1 MLTAEIKRRFL
12 QFFESKGHTVV
23 PSASLVSEDPTVMF
37 TIAGMVPFIPY
48 MTGVVPAPYP
58 RATSVQKCIRTND
71 IEEVGKTPRH
81 GTFFQMGG
89 NFSFGDYFKR
99 EAIEYAYTFLTTPQD
114 RGGLGFDPD
123 DLWVTVYKNDEE
135 AFNYWLEISDI
146 PAERIQRLGA
156 DTNFWS
162 AGKPGG
168 PAGPDSE
175 IFFDRGPEYGVD
187 GGPATDDDRYVE
199 IWNLVFMQYE
209 RGADNG
215 DGTFELLGELPRKN
229 IDTGIGLERIAFLL
243 QGVDNMYETD
253 QVRPVLDRAAELAGR
268 AYGQDAADDVRLRV
282 VADHVRSSLML
293 ISDGVQPSNEGR
305 GYILRRLLRR
315 VIRNMR
321 LLGVQTAT
329 FPELFPVSM
338 NAMKDAYPEVERE
351 FDRISRIAYAEEQTF
366 LRTLEQ
372 GDAIFAEAAKQ
383 ATASGAKSIDPAVAF
398 KLHDT
403 FGFPIDL
410 TVEMAEEAGLGVNR
424 EKFDALMREQVERA
438 KADARA
444 RRGALADLSVYS
456 EFRAKGETAFVG
468 YENLEAT
475 SQVIGI
481 IADGQSVASAGAG
494 QTVEIMLAE
503 TALYAEAGGQDA
515 DHGWLRSATGGFE
528 ARVLDVQK
536 PVPGLIAHTVEIT
549 DGMIAVDD
557 EVESIVDAHYRRQA
571 SEAHTATHLIHAALR
586 DTLGPDAHQTGS
598 YNKAGYMR
606 LDFGWS
612 EPLSAATRSELEE
625 ITNGAV
631 RDDFEVVTREMAL
644 DDAKA
649 LGARA
654 LFGEKYGSV
663 VRMVE
668 IGGAWSRELCG
679 GTHVA
684 TTAQVGLVNLIGE
697 SSVGA
702 TNRRVEAFVGQDAF
716 ADFAIERALVR
727 ELTSGLRVPREQ
739 VADRVSSLVN
749 ELKAANKK
757 IAELESAK
765 LRDRLPELL
774 DAAEQIGDIRLV
786 ASFLGTVAGADDV
799 RSLALEAR
807 ERLGSDAAVVAFIGD
822 ANGKPSVVV
831 ATNEAARAL
840 GANAGAM
847 VKNASKLLGG
857 GGGGKP
863 DVAQGGGQNV
873 SEHAAALHA
882 IRELLA
888 AQA

>member
-12 QFFESKGHTVV
+12 DFFESKGHTVV

-99 EAIEYAYTFLTTPQD
+99 EAIQFAYTFLTTSQAD
-114 RGGLGFDPD
+114 GGLGFNPD
-123 DLWVTVYKNDEE
+123 DLWVTVYKDDDE
-135 AFNYWLEISDI
+135 AFNIWLEVSEI

-215 DGTFELLGELPRKN
+215 DGTFELLGELPKKN

-253 QVRPVLDRAAELAGR
+253 QVRPVLDRAAQLSGR
-268 AYGQDAADDVRLRV
+268 SYGSNADDDVRMRV
-282 VADHVRSSLML
+282 VADHVRSALML
-293 ISDGVQPSNEGR
+293 ISDGVQPGNEGR

-321 LLGVQTAT
+321 LLGVESAT

-338 NAMKDAYPEVERE
+338 NAMKDAYPELARD

-372 GDAIFAEAAKQ
+372 GDAIFAEAAAQ
-383 ATASGAKSIDPAVAF
+383 AAASGSSALDGAIAF

-410 TVEMAEEAGLGVNR
+410 TMEMAAEAGLSVNR
-424 EKFDALMREQVERA
+424 DRFDALMREQVERA

-444 RRGALADLSVYS
+444 RRGALADLTVYS

-468 YENLEAT
+468 YDNLEAT
-475 SQVIGI
+475 SHVIGI
-481 IADGQSVASAGAG
+481 IADGQSVTSATVG
-494 QTVEIMLAE
+494 QTVEIILAE
-503 TALYAEAGGQDA
+503 TALYAESGGQDA
-515 DHGWLRSATGGFE
+515 DHGSLRSATGGFE
-528 ARVLDVQK
+528 GQVLDVQK
-536 PVPGLIAHTVEIT
+536 PVPGLVAHTVNIVAGT
-549 DGMIAVDD
+549 IAVDD
-557 EVESIVDAHYRRQA
+557 EVESIVDAAYRRQA
-571 SEAHTATHLIHAALR
+571 SEAHSATHLIHAALR

-612 EPLSAATRSELEE
+612 EPLSLETRSELEE
-625 ITNGAV
+625 ITNRAV
-631 RDDFEVVTREMAL
+631 RLDYEVITREMTL

-668 IGGAWSRELCG
+668 MGGAWSRELCG
-679 GTHVA
+679 GTHVDS
-684 TTAQVGLVNLIGE
+684 TAQIGIVNLIGE

-702 TNRRVEAFVGQDAF
+702 TNRRVEAFVGRDAF
-716 ADFAIERALVR
+716 ADFAAERALVR
-727 ELTSGLRVPREQ
+727 ELTAGLRVPRDQ
-739 VADRVSSLVN
+739 VADRVAALVN
-749 ELKAANKK
+749 DLKIANKK

-765 LRDRLPELL
+765 LRDRLPEILS
-774 DAAEQIGDIRLV
+774 AAEQLGDTRFV
-786 ASFLGTVAGADDV
+786 GVFLGTVAGADDV

-807 ERLGSDAAVVAFIGD
+807 ERLGSEAAVVAFIGE

-831 ATNEAARAL
+831 ATNEAARAN

-847 VKNASKLLGG
+847 VKVASKVLGG

-863 DVAQGGGQNV
+863 DVAQGGGQDA
-873 SEHAAALHA
+873 SQHALAIAA
-882 IRELLA
+882 IREQLQDA
-888 AQA
+888 

>member
-12 QFFESKGHTVV
+12 QFFESNGHTVA
-23 PSASLVSEDPTVMF
+23 PSASLVSDDPTVMF

-99 EAIEYAYTFLTTPQD
+99 EAIEFAYTFLTTPQAQ
-114 RGGLGFDPD
+114 GGLGFNPD
-123 DLWVTVYKNDEE
+123 DLWVTVYKDDDE
-135 AFNYWLEISDI
+135 AYNIWLEISDI

-215 DGTFELLGELPRKN
+215 DGTFELLGELPQKN

-253 QVRPVLDRAAELAGR
+253 QVRPVLDRAAQLAGR
-268 AYGQDAADDVRLRV
+268 RYGDSADDDVRMRV

-293 ISDGVQPSNEGR
+293 ISDGVQPGNEGR

-321 LLGVQTAT
+321 LLGVETAT

-338 NAMKDAYPEVERE
+338 QAMAAAYPEVERD
-351 FDRISRIAYAEEQTF
+351 FARISRIAYAEEQTF

-372 GDAIFAEAAKQ
+372 GDAIFAEAA
-383 ATASGAKSIDPAVAF
+383 ANAKSSGVGAIDGAIAF

-403 FGFPIDL
+403 YGFPIDL
-410 TVEMAEEAGLGVNR
+410 TMEMANEAGLSVNR
-424 EKFDALMREQVERA
+424 DKFESLMRDQVERA

-456 EFRAKGETAFVG
+456 EFRSQGETAFVG
-468 YENLEAT
+468 YDNLEAT
-475 SQVIGI
+475 SQVIGL
-481 IADGQSVASAGAG
+481 IADGESVSSATQG
-494 QTVEIMLAE
+494 QTVEVILAE
-503 TALYAEAGGQDA
+503 TALYAESGGQDA

-528 ARVLDVQK
+528 GRVLDVQT

-549 DGMIAVDD
+549 SGTIAVDD
-557 EVESIVDAHYRRQA
+557 EIESIVDGVYRRQA
-571 SEAHTATHLIHAALR
+571 SEAHSATHLIHAALR
-586 DTLGPDAHQTGS
+586 DILGPEAHQTGS

-612 EPLSAATRSELEE
+612 QPLSPETRSELED
-625 ITNGAV
+625 IANRAV
-631 RDDFEVVTREMAL
+631 RDDFEVITREMTL

-654 LFGEKYGSV
+654 LFGEKYGAV

-668 IGGAWSRELCG
+668 MGGAWSRELCG
-679 GTHVA
+679 GTHVDS
-684 TTAQVGLVNLIGE
+684 TAQIGLVNLIGE

-702 TNRRVEAFVGQDAF
+702 TNRRVEALVGRDAF
-716 ADFAIERALVR
+716 ADFAAERALVR
-727 ELTSGLRVPREQ
+727 ELTSGLRVPRDQ
-739 VADRVSSLVN
+739 VADRVAALVN
-749 ELKAANKK
+749 ELKQANKR

-765 LRDRLPELL
+765 LRDRLPQFLEQAQIAGTVRVV
-774 DAAEQIGDIRLV
+774 AAY
-786 ASFLGTVAGADDV
+786 LGTVAGADDV

-807 ERLGSDAAVVAFIGD
+807 TRLGEEPAVVAFIGE
-822 ANGKPSVVV
+822 ANDKPSVVV
-831 ATNEAARAL
+831 ATNAAAREL

-847 VKNASKLLGG
+847 VKAASALLGG

-863 DVAQGGGQNV
+863 DVAQGGGQDV
-873 SEHAAALHA
+873 SRHAEALAA
-882 IRELLA
+882 IREQVASLS
-888 AQA
+888 

>member
-12 QFFESKGHTVV
+12 AFFEERGHTVV
-23 PSASLVSEDPTVMF
+23 PSASLVSDDPTVMF

-99 EAIEYAYTFLTTPQD
+99 EAIEFAYTFLTTPQAE
-114 RGGLGFDPD
+114 GGLGFHHE
-123 DLWVTVYKNDEE
+123 DLWVTVYKKDDE
-135 AFNYWLEISDI
+135 AYNTWLEVSEI
-146 PAERIQRLGA
+146 PAERIQRLGE

-175 IFFDRGPEYGVD
+175 IFFDRGPTYGVD

-199 IWNLVFMQYE
+199 IWNLVFMQFE

-215 DGTFELLGELPRKN
+215 DGTFELLGELPQKN

-253 QVRPVLDRAAELAGR
+253 QVRPVLDRASELAGR
-268 AYGQDAADDVRLRV
+268 AYGANREDDVRLRV
-282 VADHVRSSLML
+282 VADHVRSALML

-315 VIRNMR
+315 VVRNMR
-321 LLGVQTAT
+321 LLGVEAAT

-338 NAMKDAYPEVERE
+338 RAMRDAYPEVQAD
-351 FDRISRIAYAEEQTF
+351 FDRISRIAYAEETAF
-366 LRTLEQ
+366 LRTLAQ
-372 GDAIFAEAAKQ
+372 GNTIFDEAVAR
-383 ATASGAKSIDPAVAF
+383 ASEAGLAVLDGEIAF

-410 TVEMAEEAGLGVNR
+410 TLEMAEESGLRVNR
-424 EKFDALMREQVERA
+424 EKFDELMRAQVERA

-444 RRGALADLSVYS
+444 RRSALADLSVYS
-456 EFRAKGETAFVG
+456 DFRALGETAFVG
-468 YENLEAT
+468 YDQLET
-475 SQVIGI
+475 ESEVLGI
-481 IADGQSVASAGAG
+481 IVDGVSVTEAKAG
-494 QTVEIMLAE
+494 QTAE
-503 TALYAEAGGQDA
+503 LIVGETTLYAEAGGQDA
-515 DHGWLRSATGGFE
+515 DQGWLRSASGGFTS
-528 ARVLDVQK
+528 RVLDVQK
-536 PVPGLIAHTVEIT
+536 PVPGLIAHTVEVTQGTI
-549 DGMIAVDD
+549 GVG
-557 EVESIVDAHYRRQA
+557 ERVETVVDAVYRRQA

-586 DTLGPDAHQTGS
+586 DTLGADAHQTGS

-606 LDFGWS
+606 LDFSWS
-612 EPLSAATRSELEE
+612 DALSNETRSEIEE
-625 ITNGAV
+625 IANGAV
-631 RDDFEVVTREMAL
+631 RRDYEVITREMAL
-644 DDAKA
+644 DEAKE

-654 LFGEKYGSV
+654 LFGEKYGER

-679 GTHVA
+679 GTHVD
-684 TTAQVGLVNLIGE
+684 TSAQVGIVNLIGE

-702 TNRRVEAFVGQDAF
+702 TNRRVEALVGRNAF
-716 ADFAIERALVR
+716 AEFATERALVR
-727 ELTSGLRVPREQ
+727 ELSSGLRVPREQ
-739 VADRVSSLVN
+739 VTTRVNDLLAD
-749 ELKAANKK
+749 LKQAQKR
-757 IAELESAK
+757 IAELEAQQ
-765 LRDRLPELL
+765 LRARIPELL
-774 DAAEQIGDIRLV
+774 AGGSRVGDVTFIGAWIGAV
-786 ASFLGTVAGADDV
+786 GSADDV
-799 RSLALEAR
+799 RALALELR
-807 ERLGSDAAVVAFIGD
+807 ERAGSEAAVVAIVGQ
-822 ANGKPSVVV
+822 AGEKPSVVV
-831 ATNEAARAL
+831 ATNQAARDA
-840 GANAGAM
+840 GANAGAL
-847 VKNASKLLGG
+847 VKIASGALGG

-863 DVAQGGGQNV
+863 DVAQGGGQDA
-873 SEHAAALHA
+873 SKHEDALAA
-882 IRELLA
+882 IRTAL
-888 AQA
+888 QAN

>member
-12 QFFESKGHTVV
+12 KFFEDQQHTVV

-48 MTGVVPAPYP
+48 MTGMVPAPYP

-89 NFSFGDYFKR
+89 NFSFGDYFKK
-99 EAIEYAYTFLTTPQD
+99 EAIGFAYTFLTTPQD
-114 RGGLGFDPD
+114 QGGLGFNPD
-123 DLWVTVYKNDEE
+123 DLWVTVYKDDDE
-135 AFNYWLEISDI
+135 AFNYWLELSDI

-156 DTNFWS
+156 DTNYWS

-175 IFFDRGPEYGVD
+175 IFFDRGPAYGID

-215 DGTFELLGELPRKN
+215 DGTFELLGELPQKN

-253 QVRPVLDRAAELAGR
+253 QVRPVLDRAAELSGR
-268 AYGQDAADDVRLRV
+268 VYGNGGEDDVRLRV
-282 VADHVRSSLML
+282 VADHVRSALML
-293 ISDGVQPSNEGR
+293 ITDGVQPGNEGR

-321 LLGVQTAT
+321 LLGVETAT

-338 NAMKDAYPEVERE
+338 AAMKDAYPEVERD

-366 LRTLEQ
+366 LRTLAQ
-372 GDAIFAEAAKQ
+372 GNAIFAEAAD
-383 ATASGAKSIDPAVAF
+383 AAKSGGLNALDGAVAF

-410 TVEMAEEAGLGVNR
+410 TMEMAAEAGLNVNR
-424 EKFDALMREQVERA
+424 DKFDSLMREQVERA

-456 EFRAKGETAFVG
+456 AFRAMGETAFVG
-468 YENLEAT
+468 YTELEAQ
-475 SQVIGI
+475 SRVIGI
-481 IADGQSVASAGAG
+481 IANGESVTSASAGE
-494 QTVEIMLAE
+494 TVEIILNE
-503 TALYAEAGGQDA
+503 TSLYAESGGQDA
-515 DHGWLRSATGGFE
+515 DHGSLRSAVGGFE
-528 ARVLDVQK
+528 GRVLDVQK
-536 PVPGLIAHTVEIT
+536 PVQGLVAHTVEVVAGT
-549 DGMIAVDD
+549 IAVDD
-557 EVESIVDAHYRRQA
+557 EVETVVDAVYRRQA
-571 SEAHTATHLIHAALR
+571 SEAHSATHLIHAALR

-612 EPLSAATRSELEE
+612 EPLSAETRSELEE
-625 ITNGAV
+625 ITNRAV
-631 RDDFEVVTREMAL
+631 RQDYEVITREMSL

-668 IGGAWSRELCG
+668 IGGPWSRELCG

-684 TTAQVGLVNLIGE
+684 NTSQIGLVNLIGE

-702 TNRRVEAFVGQDAF
+702 TNRRVEAFVGRDAF
-716 ADFAIERALVR
+716 SDFAAERALVR
-727 ELTSGLRVPREQ
+727 ELTSGLRVPRDQ
-739 VADRVSSLVN
+739 VADRVASLVN
-749 ELKAANKK
+749 ELKQANKR

-765 LRDRLPELL
+765 LRDKLPELL
-774 DAAEQIGDIRLV
+774 DQAEQIGGMRVV
-786 ASFLGTVAGADDV
+786 ATFLGTVAGADDV

-807 ERLGSDAAVVAFIGD
+807 ERLGSDAAVVAFIGE
-822 ANGKPSVVV
+822 ANGKPSIVV
-831 ATNEAARAL
+831 ATNQAARDL

-847 VKNASKLLGG
+847 VKVASKQLGG

-863 DVAQGGGQNV
+863 DVAQGGGQDATQ
-873 SEHAAALHA
+873 HAAALTEV
-882 IRELLA
+882 RDLLRSL
-888 AQA
+888 

>member
-12 QFFESKGHTVV
+12 KFFEDQQHTVV

-48 MTGVVPAPYP
+48 MTGMVPAPYP

-89 NFSFGDYFKR
+89 NFSFGDYFKK
-99 EAIEYAYTFLTTPQD
+99 EAIGFAYTFLTTPQD
-114 RGGLGFDPD
+114 QGGLGFNPD
-123 DLWVTVYKNDEE
+123 DLWVTVYKDDDE
-135 AFNYWLEISDI
+135 AFNYWLELSDI

-156 DTNFWS
+156 DTNYWS

-175 IFFDRGPEYGVD
+175 IFFDRGPAYGID

-215 DGTFELLGELPRKN
+215 DGTFELLGELPQKN

-253 QVRPVLDRAAELAGR
+253 QVRPVLDRAAELSGR
-268 AYGQDAADDVRLRV
+268 VYGNGGEDDVRLRV
-282 VADHVRSSLML
+282 VADHVRSALML
-293 ISDGVQPSNEGR
+293 ITDGVQPGNEGR

-321 LLGVQTAT
+321 LLGVETAT

-338 NAMKDAYPEVERE
+338 AAMKDAYPEVERD

-366 LRTLEQ
+366 LRTLAQ
-372 GDAIFAEAAKQ
+372 GNAIFAEAAD
-383 ATASGAKSIDPAVAF
+383 AAKSGGLNALDGAVAF

-410 TVEMAEEAGLGVNR
+410 TMEMAAEAGLNVNR
-424 EKFDALMREQVERA
+424 DKFDSLMREQVERA

-456 EFRAKGETAFVG
+456 AFRAMGETAFVG
-468 YENLEAT
+468 YTELEAQ
-475 SQVIGI
+475 SRVIGI
-481 IADGQSVASAGAG
+481 IANGESVTSASAGE
-494 QTVEIMLAE
+494 TVEIILNE
-503 TALYAEAGGQDA
+503 TSLYAESGGQDA
-515 DHGWLRSATGGFE
+515 DHGSLRSAVGGFE
-528 ARVLDVQK
+528 GRVLDVQK
-536 PVPGLIAHTVEIT
+536 PVQGLVAHTVEVVAGT
-549 DGMIAVDD
+549 IAVDD
-557 EVESIVDAHYRRQA
+557 EVETVVDAVYRRQA
-571 SEAHTATHLIHAALR
+571 SEAHSATHLIHAALR

-612 EPLSAATRSELEE
+612 EPLSAETRSELEE
-625 ITNGAV
+625 ITNRAV
-631 RDDFEVVTREMAL
+631 RQDFEVITREMSL

-668 IGGAWSRELCG
+668 IGGPWSRELCG

-684 TTAQVGLVNLIGE
+684 NTSQIGLVNLIGE

-702 TNRRVEAFVGQDAF
+702 TNRRVEAFVGREAF
-716 ADFAIERALVR
+716 SDFAAERALVR
-727 ELTSGLRVPREQ
+727 ELTSGLRVPRDQ
-739 VADRVSSLVN
+739 VADRVASLVN
-749 ELKAANKK
+749 ELKQANKR

-765 LRDRLPELL
+765 LRDKLPELL
-774 DAAEQIGDIRLV
+774 DQAEQIGGMRVV
-786 ASFLGTVAGADDV
+786 ATFLGTVAGADDV

-807 ERLGSDAAVVAFIGD
+807 ERLGSDAAVVAFIGE
-822 ANGKPSVVV
+822 ANGKPSIVV
-831 ATNEAARAL
+831 ATNQAARDL

-847 VKNASKLLGG
+847 VKVASKQLGG

-863 DVAQGGGQNV
+863 DVAQGGGQDATQ
-873 SEHAAALHA
+873 HAAALTEV
-882 IRELLA
+882 RDLLRSL
-888 AQA
+888 